1 MCQMLR
7 EKGESTS
14 VRNSEDV
21 EGPWGL
27 IVMRDSIIEE
37 SRKRSGRGWGRK

>member
-7 EKGESTS
+7 EKGES

-37 SRKRSGRGWGRK
+37 EKWTRMGRKVE